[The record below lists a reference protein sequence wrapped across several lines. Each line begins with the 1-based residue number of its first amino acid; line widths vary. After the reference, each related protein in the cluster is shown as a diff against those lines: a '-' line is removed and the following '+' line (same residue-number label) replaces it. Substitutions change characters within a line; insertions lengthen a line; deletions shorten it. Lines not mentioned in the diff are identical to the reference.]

1 MHVLDRFGDQ
11 RPLLTLRMAEDP
23 EFYAL
28 CQEYEMC
35 VDALRYWST
44 ADVPEAVA
52 RIEEYRNLV
61 RELEAEIAA
70 DLRFV

>member
-1 MHVLDRFGDQ
+1 MHVLDRFSDQ
-11 RPLLTLRMAEDP
+11 RQLLSLRMAEDP

-28 CQEYEMC
+28 CQDYEIC
-35 VDALRYWST
+35 VEALRYWST
-44 ADVPEAVA
+44 ADGPEAVA

-70 DLRFV
+70 DLRSV